1 MANGQEEKGGVK
13 EMAEAR
19 WKREQA
25 LVQKILEKA
34 PYAEGRVRR
43 ERRIEF
49 KVPAD
54 RIRDFLMILKEN
66 NFELMLQITVV
77 DWLKEG
83 EYELVY
89 QMWSITHRTHAMV
102 KTRIPR
108 ELDKARMPTV
118 KDIYPVAETY
128 ERDTHDFF
136 GVYFE
141 GYEKMEMPWILDDAE
156 QGLFPLRKDFDML
169 SYVKKKYKI
178 LDRFDENKDNY
189 VI

>member
-1 MANGQEEKGGVK
+1 
-13 EMAEAR
+13 MAE
-19 WKREQA
+19 EGVI
-25 LVQKILEKA
+25 VQKVSEKA
-34 PYAEGRVRR
+34 PYAEGKVRR

-54 RIRDFLMILKEN
+54 KIREFLMIMKEN
-66 NFELMLQITVV
+66 SFESMMQITVV
-77 DWLKEG
+77 DWLRDG
-83 EYELVY
+83 EFELVY
-89 QMWSITHRTHAMV
+89 HLWSYTHAVHAFV

-128 ERDTHDFF
+128 ERDAHDFY

-141 GYEKMEMPWILDDAE
+141 GNERMEMPWILDDPE
-156 QGLFPLRKDFDML
+156 QGIFPHRKDFDWL
-169 SYVKKKYKI
+169 GYIKKKYRI
-178 LDRFDENKDNY
+178 LDRFDEDKDDY